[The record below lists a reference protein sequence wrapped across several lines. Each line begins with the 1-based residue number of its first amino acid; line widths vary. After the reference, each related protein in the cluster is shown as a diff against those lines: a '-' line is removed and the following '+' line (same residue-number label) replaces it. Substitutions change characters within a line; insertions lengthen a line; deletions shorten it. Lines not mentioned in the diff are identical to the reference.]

1 MSYKVVIPS
10 AGLGSRIGPH
20 TKFLNKALVTIGD
33 KPAISRVIDKFA
45 PEIPVV
51 VLLGYK
57 GDMIREVLVQLY
69 PNRDITFIDVDLY
82 EGKGS
87 GLGYT
92 LCKAEEHLQCPFI
105 FIPNDTVTGVDI
117 IDLDPKYHGNWAA
130 YYRKT
135 DTDNYNPENFRTL
148 ILSED
153 ENEVVG
159 ITGKGTL
166 NSNIYLGI
174 CGVSDYADFWKA
186 MKSNDAIEVGEAFGL
201 RALNYTKAIRINEWY
216 DSGSLENLEIAKEK
230 FKSAEHNILE
240 KEDEAIWFLGDDV
253 LKFSI
258 HEDFISD
265 RVERLKYLPEY
276 LMPKLLGQGK
286 YTYKYRKVKGKVIAD
301 TLTADRLRNLLD
313 MCNSS
318 MWSNNVEV
326 SDEAKSVCYEFYRD
340 KTYTRLDHYMH
351 RFEQYDDAKT
361 LNGIQV
367 ESVRALLGKVDWEEL
382 CESPHWSPFHGDF
395 HGENIIADEKGGFTL
410 LDWRQCFGKNSKKY
424 GDAYYDLAK
433 LRHGLLVNHG
443 VVNANDFTINELA
456 HNYVFVSI
464 KQHSNLLECDA
475 ELDRWL
481 VENSFDPKK
490 VKLLTALIYLN
501 ICGLHDYPYAKFLY
515 LYGQHL
521 LNEFLSDH

>member
-10 AGLGSRIGPH
+10 AGLGSRIGHH
-20 TKFLNKALVTIGD
+20 TKFINKALVTIGD

-45 PEIPVV
+45 LEIPLVI
-51 VLLGYK
+51 LLGYK
-57 GDMIREVLVQLY
+57 GDMIREVLLQLY
-69 PNRDITFIDVDLY
+69 PNRDITFVDVDLY

-105 FIPNDTVTGVDI
+105 FIPNDTITGEDI
-117 IDLDPKYHGNWAA
+117 IDLDPRNHGNWAA
-130 YYRKT
+130 YYQKT
-135 DTDNYNPENFRTL
+135 DIDNYNPETFRTL
-148 ILSED
+148 ILSKNED
-153 ENEVVG
+153 KVVG

-166 NSNIYLGI
+166 NFNIYIGI
-174 CGVSDYADFWKA
+174 CGVNDYADFWKA
-186 MKSNDAIEVGEAFGL
+186 MKSNDAIEAGEVIGL
-201 RALNYTKAIRINEWY
+201 RALNYTNAVRINEWY
-216 DSGSLENLEIAKEK
+216 DSGSLQNLEIAKEK
-230 FKSAEHNILE
+230 FQSAEHNILE
-240 KEDEAIWFLGDDV
+240 KEDEAIWFSGDDV

-258 HEDFISD
+258 HKNFISD
-265 RVERLKYLPEY
+265 RVERLKYLPKY
-276 LMPKLLGQGK
+276 LMPNLLDHGK

-301 TLTADRLRNLLD
+301 TLTANRMRNLLD

-326 SDEAKSVCYEFYRD
+326 SDEAKNVCYEFYRD
-340 KTYTRLDHYMH
+340 KTYSRLDYYLD
-351 RFEQYDDAKT
+351 RFEQYDDVKT
-361 LNGIQV
+361 LNGIKV
-367 ESVRALLGKVDWEEL
+367 DSVRALLEKVDWEEL
-382 CESPHWSPFHGDF
+382 CESPHWSTFHGDF

-410 LDWRQCFGKNSKKY
+410 LDWRQCFGKNSKKH

-433 LRHGLLVNHG
+433 FRHGLLVNHG

-456 HNYVFVSI
+456 HNYVFISI
-464 KQHSNLLECDA
+464 KQHSNLLECDN
-475 ELDRWL
+475 EFNKWL
-481 VENSFDPKK
+481 IENSFNPKK

-521 LNEFLSDH
+521 LSEFLTDN